1 MKKHKL
7 LLDLLETNQLKAE
20 GHKEHGLKI
29 RMEPVALPDKDLG
42 K

>member
-20 GHKEHGLKI
+20 GHKE
-29 RMEPVALPDKDLG
+29 PVALPDKDLG